1 MFCRRLKQAFAAAEA
16 ETERL
21 RGDNA
26 ALRSRLDEL
35 DAERTA
41 LKEETTGWRRERSG
55 LDGIFV
61 SLGSFGD
68 SLGGVSQSF
77 LELATTLN
85 REKASALEAAAQ
97 SDANRLSFAK
107 AAENLNVMFRR
118 MTDASHNVESLNQ
131 RAGEIGGI
139 VSLIK
144 EIADQTNLLALNAAI
159 EAARAGEA
167 GRGFA
172 VVADEVRKLAER
184 TAKATTEISGLV
196 GAIQDETLSAKTAME
211 VGAEEAS
218 RYAAESDTA
227 IRSMQ
232 HLLEL
237 SQRME
242 GAVTY
247 SALLSNV
254 ELANIEELML
264 KLEVYKVFLGI
275 SQLRADDLPDEKHC
289 RLGQWY
295 YAGEGRERFA
305 GLRGFAELET
315 PHRAVHQHVRRAIER
330 YVDGDLEGGLAEL
343 RAMEQSNGAVMDGL
357 SRMLND
363 AVGGGVRTA

>member
-1 MFCRRLKQAFAAAEA
+1 MFFRKLKTTLAQTEA
-16 ETERL
+16 ENLRL
-21 RGDNA
+21 HRENA
-26 ALRSRLDEL
+26 ELQARVAMLEPQQVELSAANDEL
-35 DAERTA
+35 
-41 LKEETTGWRRERSG
+41 RRERSN
-55 LDGIFV
+55 LDGVFS

-68 SLGGVSQSF
+68 SLSGVSQSF
-77 LELATTLN
+77 EGLASTLN
-85 REKASALEAAAQ
+85 REKASAIEAAAQ
-97 SDANRLSFAK
+97 SDANRVSFQKTAT
-107 AAENLNVMFRR
+107 NLNVLFGR
-118 MTDASHNVESLNQ
+118 MTDASRNVDSLHQ
-131 RAGEIGGI
+131 RASEIDGI

-196 GAIQDETLSAKTAME
+196 GTIQEETRAAKAVME

-218 RYAAESDTA
+218 RYSVDSEQAMH
-227 IRSMQ
+227 SMQ
-232 HLLEL
+232 HLFEL

-242 GAVTY
+242 GAVTS

-254 ELANIEELML
+254 ELANLEELML

-275 SQLRADDLPDEKHC
+275 SQLQPNDLPDETHC

-305 GLRGFAELET
+305 GLRGYAELEK
-315 PHRAVHQHVRRAIER
+315 PHRAVHQHARRAVEL
-330 YVDGDLEGGLAEL
+330 YYAGGLEAGLAEL
-343 RAMEQSNGAVMDGL
+343 KAMEQSNRVVMNGM
-357 SRMLND
+357 STML
-363 AVGGGVRTA
+363 GELTTR